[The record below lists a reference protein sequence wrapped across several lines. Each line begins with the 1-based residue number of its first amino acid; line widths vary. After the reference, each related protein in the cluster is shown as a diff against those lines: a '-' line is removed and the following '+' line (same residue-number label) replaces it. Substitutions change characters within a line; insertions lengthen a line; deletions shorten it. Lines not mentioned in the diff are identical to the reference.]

1 MLEKI
6 TKVLR
11 EYKDDESVEVT
22 EATTFGELELDSLDV
37 VELMMN
43 LEEEFSVTIEMDE
56 SIKTIGD
63 LMKAIEQAQ

>member
-11 EYKDDESVEVT
+11 EYKGNNELVINES
-22 EATTFGELELDSLDV
+22 TTFEELELDSLDT
-37 VELMMN
+37 VELVMN
-43 LEEEFSVTIEMDE
+43 LEEEIGKTIELSE

-63 LMKAIEQAQ
+63 LLKVIESSK